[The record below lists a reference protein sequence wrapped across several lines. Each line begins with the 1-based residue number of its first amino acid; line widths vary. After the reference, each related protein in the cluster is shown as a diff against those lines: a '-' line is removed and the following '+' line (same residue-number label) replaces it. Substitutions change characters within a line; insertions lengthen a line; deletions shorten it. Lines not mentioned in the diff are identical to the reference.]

1 MNAHCSAGSR
11 SLLTVLY
18 IGKPSS
24 LDHEQFRREGIGVVA
39 VEAAQRGLRLLRNF
53 RVAAVICDVP
63 ELTSV
68 ASLVA
73 TDTPVILLAGE
84 AIDWGGP
91 EVTVVSRRTPA
102 ATLARVVRQ
111 VAAAAGEGA
120 KRDAA

>member
-1 MNAHCSAGSR
+1 MNPHCSAGTR

-18 IGKPSS
+18 IGKPGG
-24 LDHEQFRREGIGVVA
+24 LNQEQLRHEGIGVVA
-39 VEAAQRGLRLLRNF
+39 VESARRGLRLLRNF

-63 ELTSV
+63 ELASV

-73 TDTPVILLAGE
+73 THTPVILLAGE

-102 ATLARVVRQ
+102 ATLAAMVRQ
-111 VAAAAGEGA
+111 LAAATGAGA